1 MSVDTLNRQLVRLGL
16 AGPDDEQSIGAMQAD
31 RWAIFGD
38 ASGDTVLIADRD
50 DAARQLR
57 QVIQGGAGLSR
68 ERFWA
73 GDWMDDAPHFKGLDA
88 LWAALPASPRD
99 ATVAI
104 PRSSER
110 QTIGRV
116 KRLGKD
122 WLLLETEMGE
132 YALVPAKDAATW
144 RLD

>member
-1 MSVDTLNRQLVRLGL
+1 MSVDTLNRQLARLGL
-16 AGPDDEQSIGAMQAD
+16 AGPDNEQSIGIMQAD

-38 ASGDTVLIADRD
+38 AEGDYVLIADRD

-73 GDWMDDAPHFKGLDA
+73 ADWLDDAPHFKGLDA
-88 LWAALPASPRD
+88 LWGALPALPRE

-104 PRSSER
+104 PRNSER

-122 WLLLETEMGE
+122 WLLLETESGE
-132 YALVPAKDAATW
+132 FALVPAKDAARW

>member
-1 MSVDTLNRQLVRLGL
+1 MSVDTINRQLASLGL
-16 AGPDDEQSIGAMQAD
+16 AGPEDEQSIGVMQAD
-31 RWAIFGD
+31 RWAVFGD
-38 ASGDTVLIADRD
+38 ASGDSVLIADRD

-57 QVIQGGAGLSR
+57 QVIQGARALSR

-73 GDWMDDAPHFKGLDA
+73 GEWLEDAPFFRGFDA
-88 LWAALPASPRD
+88 LWTALPAEPRE
-99 ATVAI
+99 ATVGI

-110 QTIGRV
+110 QSIGRV

-122 WLLLETEMGE
+122 WLLLETETGE
-132 YALVPAKDAATW
+132 YALVPAKDAARW

>member
-1 MSVDTLNRQLVRLGL
+1 MSADTLNRQLAMLGL
-16 AGPDDEQSIGAMQAD
+16 AGPDNEQSIGAMQAD
-31 RWAIFGD
+31 RWAVFGD
-38 ASGDTVLIADRD
+38 ASGDTLLIADRD

-57 QVIQGGAGLSR
+57 QVIQGGTGLSR

-73 GDWMDDAPHFKGLDA
+73 GDWLDDAPYFKSLDA
-88 LWAALPASPRD
+88 LWAALPALPRD

-122 WLLLETEMGE
+122 WLLLETEAGE
-132 YALVPAKDAATW
+132 YALVPAKDAGKW

>member
-1 MSVDTLNRQLVRLGL
+1 MSVDTINRQLASLGL
-16 AGPDDEQSIGAMQAD
+16 AGPDNEQSVGAMQAD
-31 RWAIFGD
+31 RWAVFGD
-38 ASGDTVLIADRD
+38 ASGESVLIADKD

-57 QVIQGGAGLSR
+57 QIIQGRLGLTR
-68 ERFWA
+68 ERFWTGA
-73 GDWMDDAPHFKGLDA
+73 WMEDAPYFKGLDA
-88 LWAALPASPRD
+88 FWAGLPAQPRE

-110 QTIGRV
+110 QAIGRV

-122 WLLLETEMGE
+122 WLLLESETGE
-132 YALVPAKDAATW
+132 YALVPAKDAARW